1 MPDDVVALPLL
12 GIDLIPVV
20 SLTHPLA
27 GLGRPTTRADLE
39 EHTQL
44 VLSDPAAPDG
54 PSYGIVGTKAW
65 RFVELGRRLDF
76 LLSGLGWCRMPE
88 YLVSPHLADGRL
100 VSLAIEG
107 DPARATGPLT
117 IYAAHMRD
125 RALGRAGSWLLDNL
139 KARLA

>member
-1 MPDDVVALPLL
+1 M
-12 GIDLIPVV
+12 
-20 SLTHPLA
+20 HPLA
-27 GLGRPTTRADLE
+27 ALDRPITLLDLE

-54 PSYGIVGTKAW
+54 PSYGIIGSRVW

-76 LLSGLGWCRMPE
+76 LLAGFGWCRMPE

-100 VSLAIEG
+100 VSLVIEG

-125 RALGRAGSWLLDNL
+125 HALGRAGSWLLNDMR
-139 KARLA
+139 ARLA